1 MFGRKDVDVVVRMA
15 PEDESGRYAI
25 GELAFINTVGDDEY
39 VTSAGVAF
47 RRDHMTPDV
56 VRTRNKARKAAR
68 KSDD

>member
-1 MFGRKDVDVVVRMA
+1 MFGRKDVEIAIRMA
-15 PEDESGRYAI
+15 PEEEAGRYAI
-25 GELAFINTVGDDEY
+25 GELAIINTVDEQEY

-56 VRTRNKARKAAR
+56 VRSRKKARKAS

>member
-1 MFGRKDVDVVVRMA
+1 MFGRKDYQLTVRMA

-25 GELAFINTVGDDEY
+25 GELAFINTVDEQEY

-56 VRTRNKARKAAR
+56 VRARKKARKAS

>member
-1 MFGRKDVDVVVRMA
+1 MFGRKDYQLTVRMA
-15 PEDESGRYAI
+15 PEDESGRYSI
-25 GELAFINTVGDDEY
+25 GEVALINTVDDQEY

-56 VRTRNKARKAAR
+56 VRARDKAQKAAR

>member
-1 MFGRKDVDVVVRMA
+1 MFGFRDVDVTVRMA
-15 PEDESGRYAI
+15 PEDESGSYAI
-25 GELAFINTVGDDEY
+25 GELAFINTVDEQEY

-56 VRTRNKARKAAR
+56 VRTRDKARKASR